1 MNSTSDN
8 LIKQYGRA
16 NSPKFS
22 GTSGV
27 FESTIIIKDDTEAK
41 QQIILIEWMNSIVPN
56 LNLPL
61 KSSSE
66 ELRICLFDGT
76 VLLEILKKLRPGSVS
91 EDASDHSTPSCS
103 ENIKKF
109 LAAMGEL
116 GINQFEVS
124 DLEKGSMKPVVDC
137 LLALKAQVANEGDN
151 FSVTSTTTR
160 GGSPCE
166 SVSSRGLESPQS
178 GEGRMRALQY
188 LKFQRA
194 LSSPGMTEAST
205 ALMHHIGHKFHEV
218 FQLKQ
223 GRYADLPAAKISE
236 MMRSNSLDNAPTQS
250 LLSVVNGIL
259 DESIERK
266 NGEIPHRVACLLR
279 KVVQEIE
286 RRISTQAEHLRTQN
300 NLFKAREEKYQSRI
314 RVLETLASGTGEE
327 TLIVKGQ
334 LQQIKLEKSRMDEKK
349 KGEEEDIIKLIR
361 EKEETNLELSTL
373 KQALERARRMLDLE
387 MSEMD
392 ERRKTEEE
400 DVAKLRQEKEQT
412 NLELSTL
419 KQELEMV
426 KKTLGHEKP
435 TMDEKRK
442 HMGKDVMKLMKEKE
456 RTDNELS
463 KLKQELEMAKT
474 TPEPRKSKM
483 DEKGTQGEYVVRLM
497 KEKEQTNIELSTLK
511 NELEIAKRTL
521 ELEKSKMDEK
531 RKVEEENMVKLAKEK
546 EQINNELSALKQ
558 ELEIT
563 KKTCELRCLQ
573 METEANDAKADL
585 EKRLQELVQL
595 LEESRNKVKVL
606 ESYSKS
612 QKQSWNKKDLI
623 FQSLAEF
630 QFGALQELRSSSQ
643 CIKREISKAQKRHS
657 EDFNCL
663 ELKFKSLAVESENY
677 HLVLAEN
684 RKLFNELQDLKGNI
698 RVYCRIRPLNP
709 GQAEK
714 QTTIEY
720 VGQNG
725 ELVVANPSKPGKD
738 GNRLFRF
745 NKVYGPNST
754 QADVF
759 SDTQP
764 LIRCVLDGYN
774 VCIFAYGQ
782 TGSGK
787 TYTMTGPNG
796 ATKEEWGVNY
806 RALNDLFNIS
816 QNRSTSFMYEVG
828 VQMFEIYN
836 EQLRDLLVTDGSQ
849 KKFGIKSSTQ
859 QHGLA
864 VPDASLHPVRSPS
877 DVIELMQIGFN
888 NRAVSATALNERS
901 SRSHSVVSINVR
913 GKDLHTGDTSQ
924 GNLHLVDLAG
934 SERVD
939 RSEVTGDRLREA
951 QHINKS
957 LSALGDVIFALAQ
970 KSSHVPY
977 RNSKLTQLL
986 QTSLGGQAKTLMF
999 VQLNPDVSS
1008 YAETMSTLKFAERV
1022 SGVELGA
1029 ARSSKDG
1036 NVRELMDQVAS
1047 LKDTISKKDGE
1058 IEQLQL
1064 LKDLKS
1070 SYPSAHGEK
1079 QGTGPLK
1086 HGYSSH
1092 DALQKQSSK
1101 AIYDYLENSDYHSE
1115 VDSQQSLDDFKQQRK
1130 FLKHSRYFAGDVS
1143 QDAESLRSAEGDHD
1157 DRLSDCSE
1165 SYHSVGAE
1173 PEIPVEKAT
1182 KTVDRKRMLPRPRSL
1197 QKLGQLTVSMGRDT
1211 SKAPTNVRKTTTTS
1225 SSIKPPRRWT

>member
-76 VLLEILKKLRPGSVS
+76 VLLEILKKLRPGS
-91 EDASDHSTPSCS
+91 DASDHSTPSCS

-334 LQQIKLEKSRMDEKK
+334 LQQIK
-349 KGEEEDIIKLIR
+349 
-361 EKEETNLELSTL
+361 
-373 KQALERARRMLDLE
+373 
-387 MSEMD
+387 
-392 ERRKTEEE
+392 
-400 DVAKLRQEKEQT
+400 
-412 NLELSTL
+412 
-419 KQELEMV
+419 
-426 KKTLGHEKP
+426 
-435 TMDEKRK
+435 
-442 HMGKDVMKLMKEKE
+442 
-456 RTDNELS
+456 
-463 KLKQELEMAKT
+463 
-474 TPEPRKSKM
+474 
-483 DEKGTQGEYVVRLM
+483 
-497 KEKEQTNIELSTLK
+497 
-511 NELEIAKRTL
+511 
-521 ELEKSKMDEK
+521 KSKMDEK

-836 EQLRDLLVTDGSQ
+836 EQLRDLLVTDVFVSLDLHTL
-849 KKFGIKSSTQ
+849 GIKSSTQ